1 MDWEQKVPNK
11 CSFLHTYHVCS
22 KRIATKNMEKG
33 VGGHP

>member
-11 CSFLHTYHVCS
+11 CIFLYTYHVCT
-22 KRIATKNMEKG
+22 KRIVTTNMEKG